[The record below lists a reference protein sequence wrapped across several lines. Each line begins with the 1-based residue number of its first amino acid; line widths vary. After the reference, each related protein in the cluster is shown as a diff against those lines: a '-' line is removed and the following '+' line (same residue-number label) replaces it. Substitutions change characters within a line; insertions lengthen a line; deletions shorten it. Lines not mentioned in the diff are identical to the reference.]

1 MLRPKEYWE
10 EILDKMGMTEV
21 PLKEISLIG
30 NPKEVFKDIDLIS
43 FRELQKEF
51 LKFCVGKSLSKLVKA
66 NFSRTDV
73 KRMRDGIFP
82 ENTSIFFKT
91 PIEYGGEA
99 SFDNMFLMK
108 TNPFAN
114 IISDFYMEQISI
126 FQTEENSKDV
136 PRQFFTI
143 DPEGYVFI
151 PISSPGLSG
160 GKKKNDKSQQL
171 VADRMQAMKQAQ
183 DSRSM

>member
-1 MLRPKEYWE
+1 MLRRKEYWLE
-10 EILDKMGMTEV
+10 RLDNMGMAEV
-21 PLKEISLIG
+21 PLKEIQLNC
-30 NPKEVFKDIDLIS
+30 NPYEVFKDIDLSS
-43 FRELQKEF
+43 FMHIQREF
-51 LKFCVGKSLSKLVKA
+51 LKFCVSKALSKLVKA

-82 ENTSIFFKT
+82 ENVSIFFKT
-91 PIEYGGEA
+91 PIEYGGSP

-126 FQTEENSKDV
+126 FQTDEGTNEV
-136 PRQFFTI
+136 PRQFYTI

-151 PISSPGLSG
+151 PISSPGLNG

-171 VADRMQAMKQAQ
+171 VADQIQVMKHAEK
-183 DSRSM
+183 SWSI